1 METRRFCHC
10 EAVYTDAVSH
20 FTAVDRLPDGR
31 LFSVGSFGKVNA
43 GGFVKDNTSNFVI
56 GRVSEDEGRTWK
68 LSFCRELPSGPEL
81 LGAANMLIARDGHIH
96 VFFMRI
102 QNISFEAASKCKG
115 DITYMRLDNAAGD
128 GLVYRKIDALD
139 RYTGAMNNAI
149 QLAGGRIVAPFSTLS
164 GVEGSAFVSSVVYSD
179 DNGESWRASNDV
191 SVISDE
197 THLESGAVEPV
208 VVEVEKGVLVM
219 LIRTVLNRIWYSV
232 SYDGGASWCQAKPT
246 RIPSSNAPS
255 APIKL
260 ADGRIV
266 LAWNN
271 TLGHPMSG
279 TRYSFARQCLH
290 AAVSDDGLK
299 TLKGVRAIVG
309 KRRDDPDN
317 LLNCYPFCGVASE
330 KDVFIR
336 FFSVNNREG
345 AHWGDPQAVLLRL
358 NADKLTETE
367 MNGSTDEWVTD
378 CAMDDKGIHMKPTK
392 EGVAYACI
400 NFPYATEGEIR
411 LRVSG
416 NLPKGTRL
424 LLADSYLDRLGFLP
438 SMQGDHAGALN
449 GLFVELH
456 PTEDGE
462 WKLEWNRES
471 LSMTTAAGS
480 SVHNLKD
487 WARGFNHLIL
497 LYEGSDEEVLI
508 EGFEMKAIQNRLET
522 GIEY

>member
-81 LGAANMLIARDGHIH
+81 LGAANMLIARDGRIH

-149 QLAGGRIVAPFSTLS
+149 QLAGGRIIAPFSTLS

-179 DNGESWRASNDV
+179 DYGESWRASNDV

-246 RIPSSNAPS
+246 R
-255 APIKL
+255 
-260 ADGRIV
+260 
-266 LAWNN
+266 
-271 TLGHPMSG
+271 
-279 TRYSFARQCLH
+279 
-290 AAVSDDGLK
+290 
-299 TLKGVRAIVG
+299 
-309 KRRDDPDN
+309 
-317 LLNCYPFCGVASE
+317 
-330 KDVFIR
+330 
-336 FFSVNNREG
+336 
-345 AHWGDPQAVLLRL
+345 RL
-358 NADKLTETE
+358 NWRTA
-367 MNGSTDEWVTD
+367 GSFWRGT
-378 CAMDDKGIHMKPTK
+378 
-392 EGVAYACI
+392 
-400 NFPYATEGEIR
+400 
-411 LRVSG
+411 
-416 NLPKGTRL
+416 TRL
-424 LLADSYLDRLGFLP
+424 ATR
-438 SMQGDHAGALN
+438 
-449 GLFVELH
+449 
-456 PTEDGE
+456 
-462 WKLEWNRES
+462 
-471 LSMTTAAGS
+471 
-480 SVHNLKD
+480 
-487 WARGFNHLIL
+487 
-497 LYEGSDEEVLI
+497 
-508 EGFEMKAIQNRLET
+508 
-522 GIEY
+522 

>member
-1 METRRFCHC
+1 M
-10 EAVYTDAVSH
+10 
-20 FTAVDRLPDGR
+20 
-31 LFSVGSFGKVNA
+31 
-43 GGFVKDNTSNFVI
+43 
-56 GRVSEDEGRTWK
+56 
-68 LSFCRELPSGPEL
+68 
-81 LGAANMLIARDGHIH
+81 
-96 VFFMRI
+96 
-102 QNISFEAASKCKG
+102 
-115 DITYMRLDNAAGD
+115 
-128 GLVYRKIDALD
+128 
-139 RYTGAMNNAI
+139 
-149 QLAGGRIVAPFSTLS
+149 
-164 GVEGSAFVSSVVYSD
+164 
-179 DNGESWRASNDV
+179 
-191 SVISDE
+191 
-197 THLESGAVEPV
+197 
-208 VVEVEKGVLVM
+208 
-219 LIRTVLNRIWYSV
+219 LNRIWYSV

-456 PTEDGE
+456 PSEDGE